1 MLNAVTEEMTETE
14 ESYYNAY
21 QLLVGKTDYDKLAEQ
36 EVFYLPENHE
46 DPEVTLRYYES
57 IEDYEKCN
65 QIIKSNEPLQ
75 TLKT

>member
-1 MLNAVTEEMTETE
+1 MLNAMTETE

>member
-1 MLNAVTEEMTETE
+1 MTETE

-21 QLLVGKTDYDKLAEQ
+21 QLLVGETDYDKLAEQ

-57 IEDYEKCN
+57 IEDYEKCQEILSSLN
-65 QIIKSNEPLQ
+65 GKQD
-75 TLKT
+75 

>member
-1 MLNAVTEEMTETE
+1 MTETE